1 MIDVFAD
8 FYADS
13 FAVPFFA
20 QSFPA
25 GYVALL
31 QFVPVSFQE
40 SPYDGGSFLP
50 ERYVDYLSV
59 HRLSSKSLSKSQ
71 YLFGQ
76 KSFSKNLFSKLPAD

>member
-59 HRLSSKSLSKSQ
+59 HRLSCKE
-71 YLFGQ
+71 
-76 KSFSKNLFSKLPAD
+76 SFEISVSFWAEIFFKESVFKASS